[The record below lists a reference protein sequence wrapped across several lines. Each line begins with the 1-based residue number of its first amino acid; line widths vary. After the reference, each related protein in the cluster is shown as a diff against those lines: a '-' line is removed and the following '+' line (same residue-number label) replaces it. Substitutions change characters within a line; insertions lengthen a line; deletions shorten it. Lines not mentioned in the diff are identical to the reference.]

1 MNVNSITEAP
11 LAADVQ
17 GELRQY
23 EAAALSA
30 LRLGSVRVDEDGVV
44 EAISKFADSLL
55 ASDAEIDNEVVTQLG
70 VLWGHQICCRLGWE
84 WVELTI
90 QDDMWYGIVSRR
102 REYAIFP
109 LILMREVLA
118 ERSKENTILLIY
130 NMLKA
135 GKFSPAEPDDY
146 HVLE

>member
-1 MNVNSITEAP
+1 MNVNNITESP

-30 LRLGSVRVDEDGVV
+30 LKLGSVRVDEDGVV
-44 EAISKFADSLL
+44 KAIRDFADSLL
-55 ASDAEIDNEVVTQLG
+55 AGDVQIDTEVVTQLG
-70 VLWGHQICCRLGWE
+70 ALWGHQICRRLGWE
-84 WVELTI
+84 WVELTV
-90 QDDMWYGIVSRR
+90 QDDMWYGIVSHQ
-102 REYAIFP
+102 REHAIFP
-109 LILMREVLA
+109 LIYMREVLV

-135 GKFSPAEPDDY
+135 GKFSPAEPGDY
-146 HVLE
+146 HVLG

>member
-1 MNVNSITEAP
+1 MITLPPNTVRAMNVNSITEAP

-44 EAISKFADSLL
+44 KAISKFADSLL
-55 ASDAEIDNEVVTQLG
+55 ASDAEIDKEIVTQLG

-84 WVELTI
+84 WVEFTI
-90 QDDMWYGIVSRR
+90 QDDMWYGIVSLQ

-109 LILMREVLA
+109 LI
-118 ERSKENTILLIY
+118 
-130 NMLKA
+130 
-135 GKFSPAEPDDY
+135 
-146 HVLE
+146 